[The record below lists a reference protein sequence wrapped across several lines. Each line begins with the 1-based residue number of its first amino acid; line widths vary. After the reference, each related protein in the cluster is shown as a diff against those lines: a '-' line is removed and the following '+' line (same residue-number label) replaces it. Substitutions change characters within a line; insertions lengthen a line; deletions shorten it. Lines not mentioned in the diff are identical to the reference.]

1 MDSNDIK
8 EVIDGWFINSTR
20 DDADIARLY
29 AIIYLCI
36 EENIE
41 KYLGNSYSKS
51 KYK

>member
-1 MDSNDIK
+1 MDSNDIR
-8 EVIDGWFINSTR
+8 EVIDGWFINSTS

-41 KYLGNSYSKS
+41 KYLGKGDTKNE
-51 KYK
+51 

>member
-1 MDSNDIK
+1 MSFDDIR

-41 KYLGNSYSKS
+41 KYLGKGGTKNE
-51 KYK
+51 

>member
-1 MDSNDIK
+1 MTSNDIR

-20 DDADIARLY
+20 SNADIARLY

-41 KYLGNSYSKS
+41 KYLGKGDT
-51 KYK
+51 KK